1 MSLSRLRLKTRY
13 FSLSFD
19 VPPPLAA
26 CLRWLRRTAV
36 SGKGQGND
44 YLTVAQHLP
53 VLSVQRRDP
62 MVAATL
68 YRNIRDRRPTAKDQT
83 GEESLSKQV
92 AAAFWY
98 HTIELPQGIVTP
110 GTYDH
115 RPLLSR
121 YGIPQDLRGK
131 RTLDVAT
138 FDGFWAFEME
148 RRGADVVA
156 TDVARFSESDFP
168 PPVREVLVRE
178 DLDRETGTGFRIAHK
193 ALKSKVDRVVRSVYE
208 LDPEDLGTFDL
219 VHVADLLLHLESPL
233 AALRS
238 IRRVTGRAA
247 LITDC
252 FDPNLDGDVT
262 RYLGGWA
269 SVPWWLPSLDTLVQM
284 ILDAGFSDVELQMVY
299 TLGEGN
305 MPGGHHR
312 ASLLA
317 TP

>member
-1 MSLSRLRLKTRY
+1 MALKRLTIRTRY
-13 FSLSFD
+13 ATVSLD
-19 VPPPLAA
+19 VPAPVAA
-26 CLRWLRRTAV
+26 FLRRLRRTAV
-36 SGKGQGND
+36 SASSREAGH
-44 YLTVAQHLP
+44 LTVTKRVPA
-53 VLSVQRRDP
+53 LSVQQRDP
-62 MVAATL
+62 VAAAQL
-68 YRNIRDRRPTAKDQT
+68 YRDIRNRPAEQDQSR
-83 GEESLSKQV
+83 EEPLMQQV
-92 AAAFWY
+92 GAAFWY

-115 RPLLSR
+115 RPLLPR
-121 YGIPQDLRGK
+121 YGIPQDLLGK
-131 RTLDVAT
+131 RALDVAT

-156 TDVARFSESDFP
+156 TDVGRFSESDFP
-168 PPVREVLVRE
+168 PPVREVLVGE
-178 DLDRETGTGFRIAHK
+178 GLDRETGTGFRIAHR
-193 ALKSKVDRVVRSVYE
+193 ALKSKVERIERSVYE

-238 IRRVTGRAA
+238 IRRVTSGMA

-252 FDPNLDGDVT
+252 FDPKLDGEVT

-269 SVPWWLPSLDTLVQM
+269 SVPWWLPSLDTLAQM
-284 ILDAGFSDVELQMVY
+284 VLDAGFSDVELQMVY

-305 MPGGHHR
+305 IPGGHHR